1 MAEQPIEIPI
11 KISGINNF
19 KRELK
24 ELKAQIINSTDPVE
38 MERLAKRAGELTDSI
53 RDANEQVNIFAGGS
67 GFEKVSNNLGDI
79 GGKLRSLD
87 FAGAGESARLLATNI
102 ASINPAEITEQMQG
116 LTTTFTHLGKAG
128 GMAIGGLIKNVGAM
142 AKAFFSFGV
151 SLMANPIFLITA
163 AIVALVGIIAVVM
176 NKLGILQPVLDGIG
190 WVFGLIGDAIDAVIQ
205 SIKDFL
211 DMIGLTD
218 YAGEEMAKKEAARLD
233 MLNEKRKD
241 AHTSLIR
248 GLDEEIKIR
257 KANGK
262 DTEALELEKQKA
274 ILKTAQMEFDANN
287 FKINNAKFLKTL
299 SEEEIKTL
307 KKNYKESKEVLLQA
321 KSDLRVFQA
330 EQEAEQKQ
338 KEEQANAKAKE
349 NAKAQRER
357 ANQYAKDRLDAQR
370 LAKDLELS
378 LMDDGFMKERAKVEE
393 QLKRQLFDIER
404 NAKLTYD
411 EKKKQTKLYTD
422 LAAAEDKKIVD
433 AEELRQKEIE
443 NKKNEANEIVKQNE
457 IARANDLQ
465 NTIDEITESNF
476 QRTLTERE
484 REIQAVND
492 KYFLLEESAIGN
504 AEALVEIEKAK
515 NFELAEINKKQQAE
529 DLQDYAKTQETKKQ
543 ITQSVFDGIAAL
555 GQIFIKD
562 QKKLEKLNKA
572 SALVQ
577 IGIDTAKA
585 ISALIANSSANPAN
599 AVTGGLAGIAQYATG
614 IVQILTNVAKAKAIL
629 SGGSAS
635 AGGGGATAS
644 GGTTQ
649 TQTPVQSATPQVNLF
664 GGANQFNNV
673 GGQQSVQGGQV
684 IKAVVSE
691 TEITNS
697 QNRINRFEQLASL

>member
-87 FAGAGESARLLATNI
+87 FAGAGESAKLLANNI

-116 LTTTFTHLGKAG
+116 LTTTFSQLGKAG

-163 AIVALVGIIAVVM
+163 AIVALVGIIAVIM

-241 AHTSLIR
+241 AHTGLIR

-411 EKKKQTKLYTD
+411 EKKKQTELYTD
-422 LAAAEDKKIVD
+422 LAAIEDKKIVA

-529 DLQDYAKTQETKKQ
+529 DLQNYAKTQDAKKQ
-543 ITQSVFDGIAAL
+543 ITQAVFDGIAAL
-555 GQIFIKD
+555 GSIFIKD

-629 SGGSAS
+629 SSGSAS

>member
-87 FAGAGESARLLATNI
+87 FAGAGESAKLLANNI

-116 LTTTFTHLGKAG
+116 LTTTFSQLGKAG

-176 NKLGILQPVLDGIG
+176 NKLGLLKPVLDGIG
-190 WVFGLIGDAIDAVIQ
+190 WVFGLIGDAIDAVVQ
-205 SIKDFL
+205 NIKDFL

-218 YAGEEMAKKEAARLD
+218 FAGEEMAKKEAARLD

-241 AHTSLIR
+241 AHTGLIR

-349 NAKAQRER
+349 NAKASAER
-357 ANQYAKDRLDAQR
+357 AKQYAKDRLDAQR
-370 LAKDLELS
+370 VAKDLELS
-378 LMDDGFMKERAKVEE
+378 LLDDGFMKERAKLDEQVKRQIEDIKRNEKLLATEKANQIKLLNE
-393 QLKRQLFDIER
+393 QLAI
-404 NAKLTYD
+404 
-411 EKKKQTKLYTD
+411 
-422 LAAAEDKKIVD
+422 EDKKIVD
-433 AEELRQKEIE
+433 AELLRQKEEQEVIE
-443 NKKNEANEIVKQNE
+443 QEKEA
-457 IARANDLQ
+457 
-465 NTIDEITESNF
+465 
-476 QRTLTERE
+476 QRQRE
-484 REIQAVND
+484 VEQA
-492 KYFLLEESAIGN
+492 KL
-504 AEALVEIEKAK
+504 
-515 NFELAEINKKQQAE
+515 QAE
-529 DLQDYAKTQETKKQ
+529 NLVKVEAEKQKILQEQYEKDKENYAKTQDAKKQ
-543 ITQSVFDGIAAL
+543 ITQAVFDGIAAL
-555 GQIFIKD
+555 GSIFIKD